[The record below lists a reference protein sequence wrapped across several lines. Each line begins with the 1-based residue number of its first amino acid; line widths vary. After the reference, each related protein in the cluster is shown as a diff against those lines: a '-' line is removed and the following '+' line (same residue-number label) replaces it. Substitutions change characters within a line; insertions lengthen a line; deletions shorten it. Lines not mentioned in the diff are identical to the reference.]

1 MRNIF
6 KIASLLSAAVMLFS
20 CGGEN
25 GDPNGGTDVTDA
37 EIVIVSDKDVI
48 QSNGKDVATIKVLVD
63 GKDVTA
69 EAEIYN
75 DKNELMNLAGGQF
88 VATKNGEYKFWATYG
103 TYSTFDKKLDD
114 NGLFTIKAISVPVPE
129 AVEDPQPDK
138 TSFEH
143 RAFLVQYTGTGC
155 GYCPYMI
162 KILKEL
168 SAENVIPEK
177 AVLAAVHAYNSNDPA
192 FIAGPTVSNYPFLH
206 LDLVNGFSHTQGKEA
221 LKGLVNQ
228 SVAGAA
234 KAGVAVNSEL
244 YDDGT
249 LVLKVS
255 VKAAVDGIFNVGAW
269 LLQDN
274 IFGVQTDKD
283 LVGDASYNT
292 HHNCV
297 RITDSKYAGTYF
309 GHPLGN
315 LKAGETV
322 HKTFVMNVKIDKWKV
337 EDLDDLHAAVFVS
350 YGTKS
355 GSRISYSVCNA
366 IDCPIDEPTPFDYK

>member
-1 MRNIF
+1 MKNIF
-6 KIASLLSAAVMLFS
+6 KTASLLAAAVMLFS

-25 GDPNGGTDVTDA
+25 GDPTGGTDASGD
-37 EIVIVSDKDVI
+37 IMIVSDKDVI
-48 QSNGKDVATIKVLVD
+48 QSNGQDAATLKVIAG

-69 EAEIYN
+69 EAVFYDVNN
-75 DKNELMNLAGGQF
+75 DVVNLPGGQF
-88 VATKNGEYKFWATYG
+88 TATKDGDYKFWATYG
-103 TYSTFDKKLDD
+103 TMSTYDKSYDD

-129 AVEDPQPDK
+129 AVADPKPNN

-168 SAENVIPEK
+168 SSEDVIPEN
-177 AVLAAVHAYNSNDPA
+177 AVLAAVHSGYNANDPA
-192 FIAGPTVSNYPFLH
+192 KISGPTVSNYPFLH
-206 LDLVNGFSHTQGKEA
+206 VDLVNGFSHTQGKDA
-221 LKGLVNQ
+221 LKGLINQ
-228 SVAGAA
+228 STAGAA
-234 KAGVAVNSEL
+234 KAGIAVNPKL

-269 LLQDN
+269 LLEDN
-274 IFGVQTDKD
+274 LFGQQSDYD
-283 LVGDASYNT
+283 NVGDASYDYHN
-292 HHNCV
+292 NCV
-297 RITDSKYAGTYF
+297 RITDSKYKGTYF
-309 GHPLGN
+309 GLPLGT
-315 LKAGETV
+315 LKAGQTV
-322 HKTFVMNVKIDKWKV
+322 AKTFVMDVKSKWVV
-337 EDLDDLHAAVFVS
+337 ENLHLAAFVS

>member
-25 GDPNGGTDVTDA
+25 GDPTGGTDVTDA

-129 AVEDPQPDK
+129 AVEDSQPDK

-162 KILKEL
+162 KILKGFM
-168 SAENVIPEK
+168 ADNTIPEK
-177 AVLAAVHAYNSNDPA
+177 AVLAAVHSGYNSNDPA
-192 FIAGPTVSNYPFLH
+192 AISGPTVSNYPFLH
-206 LDLVNGFSHTQGKEA
+206 VDLVNGFSHTQGATA
-221 LKGLVNQ
+221 LKGLINE
-228 SVAGAA
+228 SIAGSA
-234 KAGVAVNSEL
+234 KAGISVNPAL

-255 VKAAVDGIFNVGAW
+255 VKAAADGVFNVGAW
-269 LLQDN
+269 LLEDN
-274 IFGVQTDKD
+274 IYGQQTDYD
-283 LVGDASYNT
+283 NVGDASYNY
-292 HHNCV
+292 HENCV
-297 RITDSKYAGTYF
+297 RITDSKYKGTYF
-309 GHPLGN
+309 GFPLGT
-315 LKAGETV
+315 LKKGEV
-322 HKTFVMNVKIDKWKV
+322 AHKTFVMNLKSKWEV
-337 EDLDDLHAAVFVS
+337 ENLHAAVFVS
-350 YGTKS
+350 YGTKR
-355 GSRISYSVCNA
+355 GSAVSYSVCNA